1 MFDWWHKI
9 VDNLVY
15 NQLELDSKSALGG
28 ALDFFLYDTVKIFI
42 LLAVIIFI
50 VTVIRSYFPT
60 EKVRDYL
67 EGKHPL
73 FGHVFAA
80 LFGIITPFCS
90 CSAIPLF
97 LGFIQARIPLGVTF
111 SYLISAPMNNEIA
124 IAMLF
129 ALFGWKIT
137 ALYIGFGLTVAIVAG
152 IIIGKL
158 NLDDEVLIKPP
169 EPKKQAFNTLK
180 PQNGRNFAQNVA
192 FKEPKIP
199 FGKRS
204 KDAWEATIDI
214 LKKVWLYILIG
225 VGIGAFIHGYVPT
238 EVIVKYAGGDAW
250 YAVPLATILGV
261 PMYSNAAGVMPLIE
275 VLTQKG
281 MLLGT
286 ALSFMMAIT
295 ALSLPEAMILKKILS
310 VKLIAIFFT
319 TVALGIMTI
328 GFIFNAVL
336 G

>member
-1 MFDWWHKI
+1 MFDWWQRV

-15 NQLELDSKSALGG
+15 NQLGLDKNSALGS
-28 ALDFFLYDTVKIFI
+28 ALDFFIFDTVKIFV
-42 LLAVIIFI
+42 LLTVIIFI
-50 VTVIRSYFPT
+50 VTLLRSYFPT

-67 EGKHPL
+67 AGKHPL
-73 FGHVFAA
+73 VGHIAAA

-129 ALFGWKIT
+129 ALFGWKVT
-137 ALYIGFGLTVAIVAG
+137 ALYIGFGLLVAIVAG

-158 NLDDEVLIKPP
+158 NLEDEVLIKPP
-169 EPKKQAFNTLK
+169 PLNDQKIE
-180 PQNGRNFAQNVA
+180 
-192 FKEPKIP
+192 EIKIP
-199 FGKRS
+199 FKERVIE
-204 KDAWEATIDI
+204 AWNYTKDI
-214 LKKVWLYILIG
+214 LKKVWAYILIG

-238 EVIVKYAGGDAW
+238 ELIVKYAGGNAW
-250 YAVPLATILGV
+250 YAVPIATILGV

-310 VKLIAIFFT
+310 TKLIAIFFGV
-319 TVALGIMTI
+319 VALGIMAI
-328 GFIFNAVL
+328 GYIFNAIL
-336 G
+336 S